1 MKTLRFLLLAAVLVL
16 SYTVNA
22 AAAPVDCTKK
32 IESFDFVV
40 DYSGSMMMKNAT
52 AKKAKVLLAKDIMH
66 RINDAIPN
74 QSLNGGLHTITPNG
88 TMYAHG
94 PWDRARMHTAIDK
107 LKGSFPIYGR
117 LTYMGDSL
125 NQYESFMSSMQR
137 DAAIILFSDGG
148 NNMGAD
154 FVETARQIYASQ
166 RDLVIHVV
174 SFADTEEGEANLK
187 AVAAMHPA
195 AQYVRAEDLA
205 SDDAALE
212 NFVIA
217 VFCGKTESVIVL
229 RGVNFAFDSYALDDK
244 AQGILSEAAEF
255 IKSQP
260 GKNVVLTGWTDS
272 RGTDSYNARLSRN
285 RANAVKTFLTEQG
298 VPASRMS
305 TVGKGKSFK
314 YDNSSE
320 EGRYM
325 NRRTEIAFD

>member
-1 MKTLRFLLLAAVLVL
+1 MKTLRFLLLAAVLVF

-40 DYSGSMMMKNAT
+40 DYSGSMMMKSTA
-52 AKKAKVLLAKDIMH
+52 AKKGKILLAKDVMH

-74 QSLNGGLHTITPNG
+74 QTFNGGLHTITPNG
-88 TMYAHG
+88 TLYAQG

-107 LKGSFPIYGR
+107 LKGNFPIYGR

-125 NQYESFMSSMQR
+125 NQYESFLSSMKR
-137 DAAIILFSDGG
+137 DAAIILFTDGA
-148 NNMGAD
+148 NNMGVD

-166 RDLVIHVV
+166 RNLVIHIV
-174 SFADTEEGEANLK
+174 SFADTKDGEANLK
-187 AVAAMHPA
+187 AIAAMHPG
-195 AQYVRAEDLA
+195 AQYVKAEDLA
-205 SDDAALE
+205 NDDAALE
-212 NFVIA
+212 RFVVA

-229 RGVNFAFDSYALDDK
+229 RGVNFAFDSYALDAK
-244 AQGILSEAAEF
+244 AQGILSEAAEI

-272 RGTDSYNARLSRN
+272 IGSNAYNAKLSKN
-285 RANAVKTFLTEQG
+285 RANAVKSYLSEQG
-298 VPASRMS
+298 VPASRMT

-314 YDNSSE
+314 YDNNSE

-325 NRRTEIAFD
+325 NRRTEISFD